1 MPPGASLRV
10 FAMYAAG
17 CGRGAPL
24 RGPRRVA
31 FPGATLARH
40 EILVLRFEESPQK
53 IRVHGGEPPA
63 TPDSRQH
70 ESLSPR
76 RPSKAVEDR
85 VATILRASTSLRTRA
100 EGGGGG
106 GALLGPVSSGEI
118 LRSPK
123 PASRGG
129 PEWKSGMR
137 LSVVPGGHLPHPRP
151 GNRSRRTTRGT
162 CSRWGGASLCRRRAG

>member
-53 IRVHGGEPPA
+53 IRVHGGEPPCHTRL
-63 TPDSRQH
+63 TPARITETSKAFEGSRRQGGHYSTSKH
-70 ESLSPR
+70 ESS
-76 RPSKAVEDR
+76 D
-85 VATILRASTSLRTRA
+85 T
-100 EGGGGG
+100 GGGRGWG
-106 GALLGPVSSGEI
+106 EVPSRDPYLLGRFFEAPNQHLVAGLSGKEEWD
-118 LRSPK
+118 S
-123 PASRGG
+123 AWSRGG
-129 PEWKSGMR
+129 TSPTPAR
-137 LSVVPGGHLPHPRP
+137 V
-151 GNRSRRTTRGT
+151 T
-162 CSRWGGASLCRRRAG
+162 GAGELLAELVHDGEAPVF

>member
-53 IRVHGGEPPA
+53 IRVHGGEPPCH
-63 TPDSRQH
+63 TRLTRSRMTEPMETMRRR
-70 ESLSPR
+70 ESR
-76 RPSKAVEDR
+76 ARPISYGSGEAVGH
-85 VATILRASTSLRTRA
+85 SG

-106 GALLGPVSSGEI
+106 GALPGPVSSGEI

-123 PASRGG
+123 PTSRGG
-129 PEWKSGMR
+129 PEWGRGMR

-151 GNRSRRTTRGT
+151 
-162 CSRWGGASLCRRRAG
+162 